1 MRGPFGERAPNL
13 RGAFRRKQSPRRG
26 KRLKEATCRFFPLGS
41 KSNTSNMVS
50 GS

>member
-1 MRGPFGERAPNL
+1 MRGPFGDGPPKL
-13 RGAFRRKQSPRRG
+13 RGAFRGNKVLDG
-26 KRLKEATCRFFPLGS
+26 NRLKEATCRFFPLGS